1 LGATP
6 GIASGDAAM
15 TTYLLTP
22 SAAAFDSNRITL
34 PRALRRRGVLARFLA
49 AIFESRQR
57 QVERD
62 IARLVGNSGGKLT
75 DAMERDIERRL
86 FNRV

>member
-1 LGATP
+1 
-6 GIASGDAAM
+6 M

-22 SAAAFDSNRITL
+22 STAAFDSNRI
-34 PRALRRRGVLARFLA
+34 PRALRGRGLLARFLA

-75 DAMERDIERRL
+75 DAMERDIERRV